1 MVVLCTRERSGGATR
16 PRAGRIR
23 RAARMT
29 GIVFAVTL
37 ALMSMSYGR
46 ALLSPGYATW
56 TDKTSTWI
64 RDNGGGHLLDAYEN
78 WRYAKPPSD
87 SQPDLHQYVVPVG
100 IAGGSDTTAIHLP
113 VLPSEPGQSAPVW
126 TPGRA
131 DVHGVARSYTSVFQP
146 DPEHRSVVAGVAIV
160 AYAAV
165 SAHLVPGTSQP
176 GGDAPG
182 DAHVPATDIPSL
194 VAVFNSGFKM
204 NDIDGGFYLDGTE
217 YRPLRDGQASAVVDS
232 AGHLRVE
239 QWGRDDAMGPSISA
253 VRQNLALIVDHGAAV
268 EGLDVNSDNRW
279 GSAQNQLQY
288 TQRSALGTT
297 ASGDLIYIAGG
308 AMNLST
314 LARALVDAGAV
325 TGMEL
330 DIHSGMTMYSSWAP
344 DMSGVLAPTTLM
356 PDIQQDP
363 NRYLAPDRR
372 DFFYITLS
380 EPTPQQSSVFS
391 PAVPSMTTAAKF
403 DGS

>member
-1 MVVLCTRERSGGATR
+1 
-16 PRAGRIR
+16 
-23 RAARMT
+23 MT

-37 ALMSMSYGR
+37 VLMSMSYGR
-46 ALLSPGYATW
+46 ALLAPGYATW

-78 WRYAKPPSD
+78 WRYATPPSD
-87 SQPDLHQYVVPVG
+87 SQPDLQKYVAPVG
-100 IAGGSDTTAIHLP
+100 IPGGSDTTAIHLP
-113 VLPSEPGQSAPVW
+113 VLPSAPGQSAPVW

-131 DVHGVARSYTSVFQP
+131 DVRGVTRSYTSVFQP
-146 DPEHRSVVAGVAIV
+146 DPEHRSVVSGVAIV

-204 NDIDGGFYLDGTE
+204 NDIEGGFYLDGTA
-217 YRPLRDGQASAVVDS
+217 YRALREGLASAVVDS

-268 EGLDVNSDNRW
+268 EGLDGNSDNRW

-330 DIHSGMTMYSSWAP
+330 DIHSGMTMFSSWVP
-344 DMSGVLAPTTLM
+344 DMSGVLAPTALM

-380 EPTPQQSSVFS
+380 EPTPQQPSVLS
-391 PAVPSMTTAAKF
+391 PSVTSMTTAAKF

>member
-1 MVVLCTRERSGGATR
+1 MIVLRTGELSGGVTR
-16 PRAGRIR
+16 PRAGRFR
-23 RAARMT
+23 RLANMT
-29 GIVFAVTL
+29 CLAFVLTL

-78 WRYAKPPSD
+78 WRYATPPSD
-87 SQPDLHQYVVPVG
+87 SQPDLHQYVAPVG
-100 IAGGSDTTAIHLP
+100 IPGGSETTAIHLP
-113 VLPSEPGQSAPVW
+113 VLPSTPGQSAPAW

-131 DVHGVARSYTSVFQP
+131 DVHGVTESYTSVFQP
-146 DPEHRSVVAGVAIV
+146 DPEHRSVVVGVAIV

-182 DAHVPATDIPSL
+182 DAQVPTRDVPSL

-204 NDIDGGFYLDGTE
+204 NDIEGGFYLDGTA
-217 YRPLRDGQASAVVDS
+217 YRPLCEGQASAVVDS
-232 AGHLRVE
+232 SGHLRVE
-239 QWGRDDAMGPSISA
+239 QWGRDDTMGPSIRA
-253 VRQNLALIVDHGAAV
+253 VRQNLALVVDHSAVV
-268 EGLDVNSDNRW
+268 EGLSINSDNRW

-288 TQRSALGTT
+288 TQRSALGTN

-330 DIHSGMTMYSSWAP
+330 DIHSGMTMFSSWAP
-344 DMSGVLAPTTLM
+344 DIFGVLAPTTLM

-380 EPTPQQSSVFS
+380 EPTPQQPSVFS
-391 PAVPSMTTAAKF
+391 PSVPSMTTAAKL